1 MTMPRGLRRMLE
13 KPGASLTVMITLS
26 LGIGLPAVMFGLI
39 RGALLT
45 SLPYEGGERI
55 VRIERPATGSIT
67 AAEFEDW
74 SSRQRSFDVLSAVS
88 MGTATLAIDGRGA
101 EPVAAASLHSS
112 TFALLS
118 VAPAVGRPFGPED
131 AEQGVAPVALV
142 SDALWRDRLDGAS
155 DALGTIVRV
164 NGRPVEIVGIMPEGF
179 GFPLDHDLW
188 MPLALDPLREAGA
201 PLFLVGRLR
210 EGVSAAQAAEELT
223 ALAAAPAPSGTIAAA
238 GRPPAPVRV
247 VPFTDMLGGRRETS
261 ILSSLMLGLGL
272 LVLLVACAN
281 VANVLLAGT
290 VARRRE
296 LAIRTAMGGSRGRVA
311 RQLLGEIGWLAAV
324 GAVGGTA
331 IAAVGTTYIQGVI
344 SAAVGAPYWI
354 DVRTDLALVAFV
366 ILIASVAAFAA
377 GLAPALHAA
386 AAQPQE
392 LLREGAR
399 DTSGLT
405 LGRVMRRLVGVEMA
419 LSFVLLV
426 GAGLFVRSAS
436 NVLELDI
443 PFRPEGVY
451 AARIRLP
458 SESYPT
464 NEARH
469 RFLEQLPEALTSLAD
484 VERAVL
490 STALPGVGAS
500 AIARL
505 EIEGTPPRGE
515 DDPVRI
521 RRIAVSPGFFGM
533 FDASLRGRDF
543 DLQDRAGAEP
553 VAIVNTAFER
563 AYLPDGALG
572 RRVLLATGQGDE
584 PWRTVVGVTTDLMA
598 GGLEQESPEAVYI
611 PLGQERADL
620 GSGAEIESPSIVV
633 LARPV
638 GEFASL
644 PPVIREAVAALGPD
658 VPLFDV
664 RELRDAID
672 AANSGFLWISI
683 LFLVAG
689 SIALFLAS
697 IGLYGVISF
706 WVTQRTREIGVRM
719 ALGGRRRQVIG
730 LVMRQGLS
738 HMALGLLV
746 GLAVAIPAATLVASI
761 LFDVSPYDPLVFGT
775 IIVVLGTAASL
786 GCWIPARRA
795 TRIDPME
802 ALRAE

>member
-1 MTMPRGLRRMLE
+1 ML
-13 KPGASLTVMITLS
+13 TLS

-39 RGALLT
+39 RGALLP

-67 AAEFEDW
+67 AAELEDW
-74 SSRQRSFDVLSAVS
+74 SARQRSFDLLSAVS
-88 MGTATLAIDGRGA
+88 MATATLAIDGRGA
-101 EPVAAASLHSS
+101 EPVAAASLQPNM
-112 TFALLS
+112 FALLS
-118 VAPAVGRPFGPED
+118 VTPSVGRPFSPED
-131 AEQGVAPVALV
+131 GVPGAAPVAWV

-155 DALGTIVRV
+155 DALGRIVRV

-179 GFPLDHDLW
+179 AFPFDHDLW
-188 MPLALDPLREAGA
+188 MPLALDPLRESGA

-210 EGVSAAQAAEELT
+210 EGVSTVQAEGELT
-223 ALAAAPAPSGTIAAA
+223 ALAGEPEAGGETAAA
-238 GRPPAPVRV
+238 GRRPAAVRV
-247 VPFTDMLGGRRETS
+247 VPFTDMFGGRRES
-261 ILSSLMLGLGL
+261 AILASLMLGLGL

-311 RQLLGEIGWLAAV
+311 RQLLGEIGWLAAA
-324 GAVGGTA
+324 GAVGGTS
-331 IAAVGTTYIQGVI
+331 IAVAATTYIQGII
-344 SAAVGAPYWI
+344 SAAAGAPYWI
-354 DVRTDLALVAFV
+354 DVRTDPSLVGFV
-366 ILIASVAAFAA
+366 ILAASVAAFAA
-377 GLAPALHAA
+377 GLLPALHAA
-386 AAQPQE
+386 RAQPQD

-405 LGRVMRRLVGVEMA
+405 LGRVMRRLVGAEMA

-426 GAGLFVRSAS
+426 GAGLFVRSAM
-436 NVLELDI
+436 NVFDLDI

-458 SESYPT
+458 VESYPT
-464 NEARH
+464 DEARY

-515 DDPVRI
+515 DDPVRT
-521 RRIAVSPGFFGM
+521 RRIAVSPGFFEM

-543 DLQDRAGAEP
+543 DAQDRAGTEP

-563 AYLPDGALG
+563 SYLPDGALG
-572 RRVLLATGQGDE
+572 RRVLLATEQGDD
-584 PWRTVVGVTTDLMA
+584 WRTVVGVTTDLMA

-638 GEFASL
+638 GEFSSL
-644 PPVIREAVAALGPD
+644 PLVIRAAVAALGPD

-664 RELRDAID
+664 RELREAIE
-672 AANSGFLWISI
+672 AANSGFLWVSI
-683 LFLVAG
+683 LFLIAG

-719 ALGGRRRQVIG
+719 ALGGRRHQVMG
-730 LVMRQGLS
+730 LVLRQGLS
-738 HMALGLLV
+738 HTALGLLV

-761 LFDVSPYDPLVFGT
+761 LFDVGPYDPLVFGS
-775 IIVVLGTAASL
+775 IIAVLGTSACL

-802 ALRAE
+802 ALRAG